1 MPLSDLLVQARQQAQ
16 AHTTPLPAPYPAY
29 TIFLSVSDGKQRARV
44 VHASHTSFESA
55 WKKAAARCQR
65 LAQHEGLEI
74 RWLRV
79 DWPTSANR
87 RTWKTLKAI
96 LKNTK
101 RNYFRFGLALD
112 TELKHAFLEQELNA
126 NAMLYGGNQITHAVI
141 NEKNFQRYAG
151 QRFRG
156 LDVDFADD
164 REVIQLSTTGLFCA
178 AGKAPLALHGAGRN
192 AGRRV
197 ISRLQADDVRRL
209 IDSSSRYLSRQVQP
223 SGRFHYGWH
232 ACFDRPIRAY
242 NSLRHASTTYAM
254 IEAWEVT
261 GDSQLKAAIDRSL
274 HYLTRQLIHD
284 VTLPDGQQAAFLV
297 DSGDEIKL
305 GGNAVCLL
313 ALVQYSQ
320 ATGSS
325 HYLSL
330 LERLALGI
338 RHMQEPDSGRFVHV
352 LNHPD
357 LSVKEAFRIIYYD
370 GEAAFGLMR
379 LHGLTGDPRWLEMV
393 EHAFEHFIAAEHW
406 KAHDHWL
413 SYCVNELTHYRDDE
427 RYYRFGLQNVT
438 DYLGFVASRITTFPT
453 LLELMMAA
461 EAMVRRL
468 QASPEHAHLLEN
480 LDLTRFYQALDFRAH
495 YLLNGHFFPEVAMY
509 FQNPQRI
516 LGSFH
521 IRHHAFRVRIDDV
534 EHYLSGYVAYLAY
547 LQRGGPPRDLPA
559 RPPTPPLASPPADP
573 TYREGPNWNRARIE
587 AATPGRWEVFPP
599 GGAWRATGLAFTPE
613 TLPPGGIAALRP
625 QGSESGIVPGRL
637 LQLPFI
643 PQALLVQEG
652 EATPPLRLPTYRVA
666 DLRQAILDMGIFA
679 RSQMQGRVIGVTG
692 SAGKTTVIAM
702 LEHLLR
708 LWGEVGSSTHNAN
721 LPMGIAWNLAS
732 MPWSADF
739 QVVEMAIGQMAR
751 SSRLVRPEVALFLNV
766 APAHLTYHHTTEEIA
781 RRKSRIFSHMEAG
794 QPAIINRDLPEWPII
809 AAAAEAQ
816 GLRIISFGRHPDSSV
831 RLLEAQHQPHGVRV
845 EAACQGGRLA
855 CFLPVANDALVENAL
870 ACLGVLL
877 ALKLPLEPAQ
887 GPLST
892 FALPAGRGQSL
903 PILHAGKRITL
914 IDDAYNAN
922 PRSMQAFLQR
932 LVHERG
938 RLLLVLGDMLEL
950 GEASARHHAAL
961 LPLITASGASSVFLL
976 GDNMSRLAPQLQ
988 DAGIESHSAKDPLL
1002 VFRQLSDRLKDG
1014 DVVAVKGSHASRA
1027 FRIVEG
1033 LTGDSPASRYVAQR
1047 YSTET

>member
-1 MPLSDLLVQARQQAQ
+1 MPLSDLLMQARQQAQ
-16 AHTTPLPAPYPAY
+16 AHVTPLSAPYPTY
-29 TIFLSVSDGKQRARV
+29 TIFLSISDGEQRARV
-44 VHASHTSFESA
+44 VHASHATFESA
-55 WKKAAARCQR
+55 WKTAAARCQR
-65 LAQHEGLEI
+65 LSQREGLEV

-79 DWPTSANR
+79 DWPTSVNR
-87 RTWKTLKAI
+87 RSWKTLKAI

-112 TELKHAFLEQELNA
+112 HELKHVFLEQELNA
-126 NAMLYGGNQITHAVI
+126 NAMLYGGNRIAHAVV
-141 NEKNFQRYAG
+141 NEKNFQRYAM

-156 LDVDFADD
+156 LEVDFDND
-164 REVIQLSTTGLFCA
+164 REIIQLATAGLFCA
-178 AGKAPLALHGAGRN
+178 EGKAPLALHGAGRN

-197 ISRLQADDVRRL
+197 ISHLQTDDVRGL

-232 ACFDRPIRAY
+232 ACFDRPIQAY

-261 GDSQLKAAIDRSL
+261 GDRQLKTAIDRSL

-320 ATGSS
+320 ATGSRD
-325 HYLSL
+325 YLPL

-338 RHMQEPDSGRFVHV
+338 RHMQAPDSGRFAHV

-379 LHGLTGDPRWLEMV
+379 LYGLTGDPRWFEMV
-393 EHAFEHFIAAEHW
+393 ERAFEHFIAAEHW

-413 SYCVNELTHYRDDE
+413 SYCVNELTRYRDDE

-468 QASPEHAHLLEN
+468 QASSAHAHLLEN
-480 LDLTRFYQALDFRAH
+480 LDLARFYQALEFRAH

-547 LQRGGPPRDLPA
+547 LQRGGQPRDRST
-559 RPPTPPLASPPADP
+559 RPNTAPPISPPAET
-573 TYREGPNWNRARIE
+573 TYRHGPNWSRERVE
-587 AATPGRWEVFPP
+587 ASTPGRWEIVPH
-599 GGAWRATGLAFTPE
+599 GGEWRATSLAFTPE
-613 TLPPGGIAALRP
+613 TLLPGGIAALRP
-625 QGSESGIVPGRL
+625 QGGSRGIIPDRVP
-637 LQLPFI
+637 QLPFT

-652 EATPPLRLPTYRVA
+652 ETAPALRLPTYRVA
-666 DLRQAILDMGIFA
+666 DLRQAVLDMGGFA
-679 RSQMQGRVIGVTG
+679 RSQMRGQVIGVTG

-702 LEHLLR
+702 LKHLLQ
-708 LWGEVGSSTHNAN
+708 LWGEVGSSAHNAN

-739 QVVEMAIGQMAR
+739 QVVEMAIGRMAHN
-751 SSRLVRPEVALFLNV
+751 SRLARPHIALFLNV
-766 APAHLTYHHTTEEIA
+766 APAHLAYHHTTEEIA
-781 RRKSRIFSHMEAG
+781 RRKSRIFSHMAEG

-809 AAAAEAQ
+809 AAAAAAQ

-831 RLLEAQHQPHGVRV
+831 RLIGVQHRPHGVRIEV
-845 EAACQGGRLA
+845 ACQDERLG

-903 PILHAGKRITL
+903 PILHAGKRVTL

-922 PRSMQAFLQR
+922 PRSMQVFLQR
-932 LVHERG
+932 LVRERG

-950 GEASARHHAAL
+950 GEASTRHHAE
-961 LPLITASGASSVFLL
+961 LIPWIRASGASCVFLL
-976 GDNMSRLAPQLQ
+976 GDEMGRLAPHLL
-988 DAGIESHSAKDPLL
+988 DAGIENHAAKAPLL
-1002 VFRQLSDRLKDG
+1002 LFRQLTDRLKDG
-1014 DVVAVKGSHASRA
+1014 DVVAVKGSHASMA

-1033 LTGDSPASRYVAQR
+1033 LTP
-1047 YSTET
+1047 

>member
-16 AHTTPLPAPYPAY
+16 AHAKPLSAPYPTY
-29 TIFLSVSDGKQRARV
+29 TIFLSISDGEQRARV
-44 VHASHTSFESA
+44 VHASHTTFESA
-55 WKKAAARCQR
+55 WKTAAARCQR
-65 LAQHEGLEI
+65 LVQRQGLEV

-79 DWPTSANR
+79 DWPTSTSR

-151 QRFRG
+151 QRFHG
-156 LDVDFADD
+156 LDVDFTDD

-178 AGKAPLALHGAGRN
+178 AGESPLALHGAGRN

-209 IDSSSRYLSRQVQP
+209 IDNSSRYLSRQVQP

-261 GDSQLKAAIDRSL
+261 GDRQLKAAIDRSL
-274 HYLTRQLIHD
+274 HYLTHQLIHD

-320 ATGSS
+320 ATGSR

-338 RHMQEPDSGRFVHV
+338 HHMQEPDSGRFVHV
-352 LNHPD
+352 LNYPD
-357 LSVKEAFRIIYYD
+357 LSLKEAFRIIYYD

-379 LHGLTGDPRWLEMV
+379 LHGLTGDPRWLQMV

-461 EAMVRRL
+461 DAMVRRL
-468 QASPEHAHLLEN
+468 QASPEHAHLLES
-480 LDLTRFYQALDFRAH
+480 LDLTRFYQALEFRAH

-534 EHYLSGYVAYLAY
+534 EHYLSGYVAYLGY
-547 LQRGGPPRDLPA
+547 LQHGGQPGALPT
-559 RPPTPPLASPPADP
+559 RPDSRPHVAPPAD
-573 TYREGPNWNRARIE
+573 TSCRHGPNWSQDRLE
-587 AATPGRWEVFPP
+587 AATPGRWEIAPP
-599 GGAWRATGLAFTPE
+599 SKEWRATGLAFTPE

-625 QGSESGIVPGRL
+625 RGGSRGIHPDRI
-637 LQLPFI
+637 LQLPFT

-652 EATPPLRLPTYRVA
+652 EPSPALRLPTYRVA
-666 DLRQAILDMGIFA
+666 DFRQAILDMGTFA
-679 RSQMQGRVIGVTG
+679 RSRMPGQVIGVTG

-702 LEHLLR
+702 LKHLLR
-708 LWGEVGSSTHNAN
+708 LWGRVGSSAHNAN

-739 QVVEMAIGQMAR
+739 QVVEMAIGRMAHN
-751 SSRLVRPEVALFLNV
+751 SRLARPHIALFLNV
-766 APAHLTYHHTTEEIA
+766 APAHLAHHHTTEEIA
-781 RRKSRIFSHMEAG
+781 RRKSRIFLHMKAG
-794 QPAIINRDLPEWPII
+794 QPAIINRDLREWPII

-831 RLLEAQHQPHGVRV
+831 RLLEARHQPHGVQV
-845 EAACQGGRLA
+845 EVACQGKRLA
-855 CFLPVANDALVENAL
+855 RFLPVANDALVENAL

-877 ALKLPLEPAQ
+877 ALELPLEPAQ

-903 PILHAGKRITL
+903 PVRHAGKRVTL

-950 GEASARHHAAL
+950 GEASTRHHAEL
-961 LPLITASGASSVFLL
+961 IPWITASGASSVFLL
-976 GDNMSRLAPQLQ
+976 GDDMGRLAPHLL
-988 DAGIESHSAKDPLL
+988 DAGIESHAAKDPLRL
-1002 VFRQLSDRLKDG
+1002 FRQLSDRLQDG

-1033 LTGDSPASRYVAQR
+1033 LTADSPASRHAAPGYT
-1047 YSTET
+1047 SET